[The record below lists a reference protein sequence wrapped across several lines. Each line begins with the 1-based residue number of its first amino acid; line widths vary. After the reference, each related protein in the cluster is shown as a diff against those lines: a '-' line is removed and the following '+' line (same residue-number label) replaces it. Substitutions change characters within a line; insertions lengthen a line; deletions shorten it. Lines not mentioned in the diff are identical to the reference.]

1 MKFFYL
7 SSVINADGFYQ
18 VHERDCS
25 NIPDPLERDYL
36 GPFNNG
42 EEALRKAK
50 RINPNSITCS
60 KCCLKNGLSTLHKNE
75 K

>member
-7 SSVINADGFYQ
+7 SSVLNADGFYQ
-18 VHERDCS
+18 VHERDCT

-50 RINPNSITCS
+50 SMNPDAITCS
-60 KCCLKNGLSTLHKNE
+60 ECCTKKGIHSKTDK